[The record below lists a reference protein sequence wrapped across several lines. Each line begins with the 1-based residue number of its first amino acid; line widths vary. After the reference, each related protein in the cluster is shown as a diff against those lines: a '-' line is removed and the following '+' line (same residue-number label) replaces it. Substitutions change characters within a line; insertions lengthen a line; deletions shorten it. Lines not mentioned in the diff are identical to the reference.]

1 MQPNITKI
9 AGLISDPSRS
19 LILLALMGGKAF
31 TATELALEAGI
42 TAQTAS
48 SHLSKLVD
56 GGLLIVRRQGRHKY
70 FQLRDY
76 EVALVIEN
84 LLTISPESSGSNLAT
99 GPKDLALRAARV
111 CYDHLA
117 GSTGVALFNTLV
129 ENRVIAESDG
139 VSILTDS
146 GRTYFESLG
155 VNFEELTLA
164 TSKRPLCKSCLDWSE
179 RRSHLGGVLGK
190 WILDDVLSNGWASQG
205 HHSRAIS
212 FTNSGQKNFDL
223 KYKIS

>member
-1 MQPNITKI
+1 
-9 AGLISDPSRS
+9 
-19 LILLALMGGKAF
+19 MGGKAF

>member
-117 GSTGVALFNTLV
+117 GSTGVALFKTLV